1 MSVLDKLSISDIEI
15 INNDKFLVKIQNIQN
30 NTTQI
35 INKVITHEQANE
47 TLTCIANTIKVNSTT
62 QTFTFNITDSVCQ
75 IFAEEEIIIKGYIFN
90 TSTTVT
96 KIIYELSLIKIDDN
110 IYFNKNSDCE
120 CECTCDN
127 CKCENCECE
136 SLDKS
141 TQYILHTGIDNE
153 TQTQQTQ
160 TELETIY
167 EMYEGPEMYEGL
179 EPEVYEPEVYEPE
192 VYDYE
197 AYKPEVYEYESPDLE
212 SVSDF
217 GEFQGANFVEINLN
231 EHNLPYSDSY
241 SRGSCFNENNY
252 FNFNNV
258 IVPEYN
264 PPPVY
269 YQPTPHNFNSY
280 SYNTPTQI
288 QGSRV
293 PCQATQMNS
302 WSPELMNELSNRLNL
317 PNSGLN
323 STHFPRL

>member
-1 MSVLDKLSISDIEI
+1 MSVLDKSDKLSISDIEI

-96 KIIYELSLIKIDDN
+96 KIIYELSLIKIDEN
-110 IYFNKNSDCE
+110 IYFTEK

-160 TELETIY
+160 TEQTQTELETIY
-167 EMYEGPEMYEGL
+167 EMYEGT
-179 EPEVYEPEVYEPE
+179 EVYEH
-192 VYDYE
+192 
-197 AYKPEVYEYESPDLE
+197 DLE
-212 SVSDF
+212 LPELESASDF
-217 GEFQGANFVEINLN
+217 GEYQGAN
-231 EHNLPYSDSY
+231 LPYTNSY
-241 SRGSCFNENNY
+241 NRGSYFNENNY
-252 FNFNNV
+252 FNNV
-258 IVPEYN
+258 IVPVYN
-264 PPPVY
+264 PPVY
-269 YQPTPHNFNSY
+269 TYTTPCNNFDF
-280 SYNTPTQI
+280 I
-288 QGSRV
+288 QGTQV
-293 PCQATQMNS
+293 PIQATQMNR

-317 PNSGLN
+317 PNAGLN
-323 STHFPRL
+323 STHFPRF